1 MKKLFKVAVMF
12 TIVIMMG
19 YLFTSCKSTQE
30 CSSYGEVRKFQ
41 REARR

>member
-1 MKKLFKVAVMF
+1 MKKVIKAAIMF
-12 TIVIMMG
+12 AIVLMVG

-41 REARR
+41 RDARR